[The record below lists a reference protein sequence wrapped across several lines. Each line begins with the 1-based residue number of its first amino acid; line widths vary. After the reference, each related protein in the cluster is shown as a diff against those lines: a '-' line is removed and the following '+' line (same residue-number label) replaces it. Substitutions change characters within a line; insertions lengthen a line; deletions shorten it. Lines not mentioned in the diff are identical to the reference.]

1 MKTSTTERRERLE
14 QLITAA
20 EQEIQ
25 ANPKLYN
32 TKVALM
38 AVLGYVVIFA
48 TLFVLLAIAGG
59 IAWAALASASVLI
72 LLLKTKV
79 IFVLLVMI
87 YVLIRALWIK
97 FARPSGF
104 QLKLNTYPVL
114 KNELKQLGSQL
125 KAPKLH
131 QVLLTSEY
139 NAAIVQSPRLGI
151 FGWYKNTLILGLE
164 LLMSMPPEQARSVIA
179 HELGHLSGEHG
190 RFSGW
195 IYRVRLSWERVMV
208 SLGRQNNFGAG
219 LLRRFFDWYAPAFS
233 AYSFALARANEY
245 QADAVAAQLTSKE
258 AAAQALINSH
268 VVSHLLGEQYWQ
280 PFIKLADATPR
291 PQASPYHELHKF
303 LQQNRFDNGVLQ
315 ARLDKA
321 LTGKTGHY
329 DTHPALK
336 DRLAALACPALPPE
350 PAVHSAARHW
360 LGDNL
365 PEIIRYFDNQ
375 WLSNNG
381 PKWQERYEHM
391 QHGRGKLA
399 ELSAIPEAELT
410 ADQRWQKA
418 VLTEEFAPDQD
429 CLPLFQAFKTMEPDD
444 AGADF
449 VIGRLLLNRKDQAG
463 VEYMKQAMAKQQ
475 SLKLDAC
482 DWLSYFYR
490 QSGDTAE
497 AGFWQREAER
507 QYDINQAARQERDF
521 INAKDR
527 FASPAPDSL
536 ICGQIIDQLKPVTGV
551 KHVWLVEKIMQHY
564 PEAKTFVLVFEK
576 RWYKDEKKQ
585 RQAIIEALN
594 VDVLCF
600 VIAKGGSNKAI
611 AKRAIKQGIELF

>member
-1 MKTSTTERRERLE
+1 
-14 QLITAA
+14 
-20 EQEIQ
+20 
-25 ANPKLYN
+25 
-32 TKVALM
+32 
-38 AVLGYVVIFA
+38 
-48 TLFVLLAIAGG
+48 
-59 IAWAALASASVLI
+59 
-72 LLLKTKV
+72 
-79 IFVLLVMI
+79 
-87 YVLIRALWIK
+87 
-97 FARPSGF
+97 
-104 QLKLNTYPVL
+104 
-114 KNELKQLGSQL
+114 
-125 KAPKLH
+125 
-131 QVLLTSEY
+131 
-139 NAAIVQSPRLGI
+139 PRLGI

-291 PQASPYHELHKF
+291 PEASPYHELHNF

-315 ARLDKA
+315 AQLDKA

-391 QHGRGKLA
+391 QQGRGKLA
-399 ELSAIPEAELT
+399 ELAAIPEAELT
-410 ADQRWQKA
+410 ADQLWQKA

-429 CLPLFQAFKTMEPDD
+429 CLPLFQAFKAMEPDN

-482 DWLSYFYR
+482 DWL
-490 QSGDTAE
+490 
-497 AGFWQREAER
+497 
-507 QYDINQAARQERDF
+507 
-521 INAKDR
+521 
-527 FASPAPDSL
+527 
-536 ICGQIIDQLKPVTGV
+536 
-551 KHVWLVEKIMQHY
+551 
-564 PEAKTFVLVFEK
+564 
-576 RWYKDEKKQ
+576 
-585 RQAIIEALN
+585 
-594 VDVLCF
+594 
-600 VIAKGGSNKAI
+600 
-611 AKRAIKQGIELF
+611 